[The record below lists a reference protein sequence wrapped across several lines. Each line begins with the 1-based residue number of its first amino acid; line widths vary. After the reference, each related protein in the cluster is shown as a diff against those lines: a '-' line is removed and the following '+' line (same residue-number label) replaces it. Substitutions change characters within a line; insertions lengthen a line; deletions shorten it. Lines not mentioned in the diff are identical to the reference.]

1 MNRARKEKLRDQ
13 LETLDIHEHAQV
25 FDVIRRYTNEYTRTN
40 TGALISSESLPD
52 ACIVEMETL
61 VAFYLDQR
69 KQMDADERARKE
81 SAKGIK

>member
-25 FDVIRRYTNEYTRTN
+25 FDIIKRYTNEYTRTN
-40 TGALISSESLPD
+40 TGALVSSESLPD
-52 ACIVEMETL
+52 ACIVEMETT

-69 KQMDADERARKE
+69 KRMDADERVRKSLRKE
-81 SAKGIK
+81 

>member
-69 KQMDADERARKE
+69 KQMDAEERARKSLRKE
-81 SAKGIK
+81 

>member
-13 LETLDIHEHAQV
+13 LDTLDIHEHAQV

-40 TGALISSESLPD
+40 NGALISSESLPD
-52 ACIVEMETL
+52 ACIAEMETL

-69 KQMDADERARKE
+69 KQMDADERARKSLRKE
-81 SAKGIK
+81 

>member
-13 LETLDIHEHAQV
+13 LDTLDIHEHAQV

-69 KQMDADERARKE
+69 KQMDADERARKSLRKE
-81 SAKGIK
+81 